1 MGYRISG
8 ELNQSLPDMEGTMN
22 LDLTRLGR
30 DASWLT
36 VGLLIGGLL
45 VILL

>member
-1 MGYRISG
+1 
-8 ELNQSLPDMEGTMN
+8 MN
-22 LDLTRLGR
+22 LDLERLGA

-36 VGLLIGGLL
+36 VGLFIGGLL